1 MSNRQSSVL
10 AALLL
15 LVALG
20 AGTMAVPQAVGAAE
34 PFPDQIW
41 DDAEDEE
48 FDLDGLGAG
57 DKDETGETPPT
68 STPSKED
75 RADLLADEM
84 PFDDPE
90 VRTAVLKELYG
101 QLRKAKDAA
110 AAEPIIEAIEMT
122 WHRSGSDTIDLLM
135 SRVDK
140 FVLQGNLDLATQVLD
155 AVTDLAP
162 DNAEAWYQRAIVYSM
177 RGDIDQALSDLKQ
190 ALAIDPEHY
199 KALRTL
205 GAALEQT
212 GDKKGALD
220 AYRRAL
226 EINPFFEQARRAEK
240 FLSPDVE
247 GKDI

>member
-1 MSNRQSSVL
+1 MSNRQSPVV
-10 AALLL
+10 AAMLL
-15 LVALG
+15 LVTLG
-20 AGTMAVPQAVGAAE
+20 AGAFAVPQEASAAE
-34 PFPDQIW
+34 PLTEQIW

-48 FDLDGLGAG
+48 FDLEGLGAG
-57 DKDETGETPPT
+57 GKDEAGEAPT

-75 RADLLADEM
+75 RADVLADVM
-84 PFDDPE
+84 PFDDPAL
-90 VRTAVLKELYG
+90 RAAVLKELYG

-135 SRVDK
+135 SRVDT
-140 FVLQGNLDLATQVLD
+140 FVLQGDLDLATQVLD

-177 RGDIDQALSDLKQ
+177 RNDIDQALSDLKQ
-190 ALAIDPEHY
+190 ALAIDPDHY
-199 KALRTL
+199 KAFRTL